1 MRKKP
6 FKNSSHYIT
15 GGSFKNGLADAFS
28 DILLED
34 IEEERETKIVE
45 EKKEQQSS
53 SILQE
58 LEKSYREIAKR
69 KKEIKGTA
77 RVVYAPNYPNISFI
91 SFKATPNQATWE
103 AAKYFFESYDPNF
116 IGMKT
121 EEIVRFLKARR
132 IPELDEFSAKGK
144 VPIYK
149 LMQRANATFPCYI
162 CGNHHF
168 TYEDYCKD
176 LCFVVDEDLNTIP
189 YVQGYILCYK
199 CHQKFC

>member
-15 GGSFKNGLADAFS
+15 GGSFKSGLADAFS
-28 DILLED
+28 NILSKEIED
-34 IEEERETKIVE
+34 EKATETIKKEEERV
-45 EKKEQQSS
+45 SS
-53 SILQE
+53 NVLQE

-69 KKEIKGTA
+69 KKDIKGTA
-77 RVVYAPNYPNISFI
+77 RIVYAPNYPDISFI
-91 SFKATPNQATWE
+91 SFRATTNQATWE
-103 AAKYFFESYDPNF
+103 AAKYFFESYNPNF

-121 EEIVRFLKARR
+121 EEIVRFLKAKRT
-132 IPELDEFSAKGK
+132 PELDEFSVRGK

-149 LMQRANATFPCYI
+149 LMQKTNTTFPCYI
-162 CGNHHF
+162 CGKHNF

-176 LCFVVDEDLNTIP
+176 LCFIVDEDLNTIP